1 MSAAAIPKPLPA
13 VRPYILRS
21 IAGFV
26 LLCSSLTGSTV
37 LAAAEPA
44 TGLADSAALRAT
56 VFGTP
61 PQDIAPLPSTVPLE
75 EIEISVPWRRP
86 VPALYWFDARLRA
99 WLSAQRKPA
108 PLVIVV
114 AGTGGDGND
123 SKIAT
128 LRAVLYGAGY
138 HVLTLPSPTFP
149 GFIVSAS
156 RTGVAGDLTQDSQ
169 DLYDATRQIV
179 AHLPDRVHIT
189 EVDVVGYSLGA
200 ANAGVMKSID
210 AREHKLGIHRAV
222 LIEPPVALFVAMS
235 RLDRLY
241 RQSIGSSPAGLEN
254 LYRRLYTRLANL
266 YRAKDTVH
274 INASDLLTA
283 ASSVLRTD
291 ADYSAA
297 IALTFRLALVD
308 VFLAGD
314 LYART
319 GVVVDPRH
327 PPGPEDSLER
337 IGVTLRAKTFDD
349 YFNEVFAPYY
359 LQHRPT
365 ATLASLRAGANLA
378 IIGEALHQNGDY
390 YAQTNRDDL
399 ILDQAELAWLER
411 QFGPRI
417 AVYAYGGHLGNL
429 GDRRQVADMLAML
442 AGQWQHP
449 RP

>member
-1 MSAAAIPKPLPA
+1 
-13 VRPYILRS
+13 
-21 IAGFV
+21 
-26 LLCSSLTGSTV
+26 
-37 LAAAEPA
+37 
-44 TGLADSAALRAT
+44 
-56 VFGTP
+56 
-61 PQDIAPLPSTVPLE
+61 
-75 EIEISVPWRRP
+75 
-86 VPALYWFDARLRA
+86 
-99 WLSAQRKPA
+99 
-108 PLVIVV
+108 
-114 AGTGGDGND
+114 
-123 SKIAT
+123 
-128 LRAVLYGAGY
+128 
-138 HVLTLPSPTFP
+138 
-149 GFIVSAS
+149 
-156 RTGVAGDLTQDSQ
+156 
-169 DLYDATRQIV
+169 
-179 AHLPDRVHIT
+179 
-189 EVDVVGYSLGA
+189 
-200 ANAGVMKSID
+200 
-210 AREHKLGIHRAV
+210 
-222 LIEPPVALFVAMS
+222 VAMS

-365 ATLASLRAGANLA
+365 ATLASLRADANLA